1 MSQKAYKTTRK
12 IFASFINYASFSVSA
27 FLTIGNIAS
36 NAYAPNKNLKKVFF
50 FRWEPVLIK
59 IITLIK
65 RSDIAEK
72 LIVFIRFMYFFF
84 QVQV

>member
-36 NAYAPNKNLKKVFF
+36 NAYAPNKNLKKYSSFAGSQF
-50 FRWEPVLIK
+50 
-59 IITLIK
+59 
-65 RSDIAEK
+65 
-72 LIVFIRFMYFFF
+72 
-84 QVQV
+84 